1 MIVLMIL
8 TIASAVAATYFFKEE
23 YTAAGTASV
32 FITLVLFIGT
42 IAAHYDDVAV
52 GKVKGMKEAGMK
64 PLTNEQIYQM
74 SQKEL
79 DKCNV
84 VHTFSKTY
92 YFSNNN

>member
-8 TIASAVAATYFFKEE
+8 AIGMSVFATYIIKEGYTVVGATSALIALTFLVATIAV
-23 YTAAGTASV
+23 
-32 FITLVLFIGT
+32 
-42 IAAHYDDVAV
+42 HYDDVAV
-52 GKVKGMKEAGMK
+52 GNVKGMKEAGMK

-79 DKCNV
+79 DECNV
-84 VHTFSKTY
+84 VRTFGKTY